1 MVGRGAVDREMGSND
16 IQEHSIAARS
26 QRRASARRG
35 TKKRGGVAMTA
46 AALVGSAFSLLMI
59 IGAGSS
65 PGPETSMHSL
75 VARWSRSGSG

>member
-35 TKKRGGVAMTA
+35 TKKR
-46 AALVGSAFSLLMI
+46 
-59 IGAGSS
+59 
-65 PGPETSMHSL
+65 
-75 VARWSRSGSG
+75 